1 MEKNKQLVR
10 ILSTILLPVMLI
22 CCSGEEDQEIVT
34 PEAPTVDPEVAL
46 LQEIVDLGAE
56 FSINKEKRNWDLI
69 RLEVRQEL
77 RDLNFEEAVR
87 HFLRRLGDNHS
98 SYFIGN
104 RVLSESTVFCQTN
117 NFDLGEIPSE
127 IGYLKVSSF
136 SGSEEEAIVFA
147 NELRD
152 ELARQDQTGVTSW
165 IVDLS
170 NNTGGNMWPMVAG
183 IGPLLGEDILGSFLN
198 PDGQESFWRY
208 EDGKSFLD
216 DEEFATVSEP
226 YELINPDTKIA
237 VIIDGGTASS
247 GEAVAIAFKGRPN
260 TQFFG
265 TPTCGLSTANAPF
278 GISNGDLLNMTT
290 SYMVDRTGKQYGRT
304 VEPDEEVQNSV
315 DLKSQV
321 IQWLTE

>member
-1 MEKNKQLVR
+1 MQKNKRLIC
-10 ILSTILLPVMLI
+10 ILSTILLPVLLI
-22 CCSGEEDQEIVT
+22 CCSGEEDQEIIT
-34 PEAPTVDPEVAL
+34 AETPTVDPEVAL
-46 LQEIVDLGAE
+46 LQEIVNLGAA
-56 FSINKEKRNWDLI
+56 FSINKDKRNWELI
-69 RLEVRQEL
+69 TLEVRQEL

-87 HFLRRLGDNHS
+87 HFLRGLGDDHS

-104 RVLSESTVFCQTN
+104 RVLSESTVFCQSA
-117 NFDLGEIPSE
+117 NFDLGDIPVG

-136 SGSEEEAIVFA
+136 SGFEAEAIDFA
-147 NELRD
+147 NNLRD
-152 ELARQDQTGVTSW
+152 EIARQEQIGVTSW

-183 IGPLLGEDILGSFLN
+183 VGPFLGEDVLGSFLDS
-198 PDGQESFWRY
+198 DGQESFWRY
-208 EDGKSFLD
+208 KDGKSFLD
-216 DEEFATVSEP
+216 DEEFATVSES

-278 GISNGDLLNMTT
+278 DFSNGDLLNMTT
-290 SYMVDRTGKQYGRT
+290 AYMVDRTGKKYGQT
-304 VEPDEEVQNSV
+304 VEPDEEIENNE
-315 DLKSQV
+315 DLRTRV
-321 IQWLTE
+321 IEWLQE